1 MGIIA
6 WIALGLRAGLSGSG
20 RTRRGGLGAP
30 VNGPVQPAGGR
41 RMMSTGAAIV
51 LLAVGGILR
60 FAVAPGSP
68 LGPR

>member
-1 MGIIA
+1 
-6 WIALGLRAGLSGSG
+6 
-20 RTRRGGLGAP
+20 
-30 VNGPVQPAGGR
+30 
-41 RMMSTGAAIV
+41 MMSTGAAIV